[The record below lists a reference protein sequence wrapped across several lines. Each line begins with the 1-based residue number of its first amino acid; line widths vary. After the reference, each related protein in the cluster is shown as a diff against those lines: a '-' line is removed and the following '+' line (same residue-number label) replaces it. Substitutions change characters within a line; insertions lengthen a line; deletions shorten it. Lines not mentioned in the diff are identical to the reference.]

1 MSQPTER
8 ESLIERAQLMDLDFK
23 KNISTDKLRDLVNG
37 KIEGKKPEE
46 DKVEVKSTG
55 KVKKEKTEKEI
66 VGETIT
72 SLRKQL
78 TKLRRVIITCNDPG
92 MIDYDMTPYY
102 QVSNSIITLPKVTI
116 PLNVE
121 WHIPQAYYD
130 MLKGMTCVIPTKGK
144 DAKGRVITIPKQ
156 IKKYGIQDLADLT
169 AEELEDL
176 KKAQITRDG
185 VAKA

>member
-8 ESLIERAQLMDLDFK
+8 ESLLERAKLMNLDFK
-23 KNISTDKLRDLVNG
+23 KNIPTDKLRDLVNG
-37 KIEGKKPEE
+37 KIEGKKEVV
-46 DKVEVKSTG
+46 DVEIKSTG
-55 KVKKEKTEKEI
+55 KVKEKTEKEI
-66 VGETIT
+66 VGESIT

-78 TKLRRVIITCNDPG
+78 TKLRRVVVTCNDPG

-102 QVSNSIITLPKVTI
+102 QVSNSVITLPKVTI

-130 MLKGMTCVIPTKGK
+130 MLKTMTCTIPTKGK
-144 DAKGRVITIPKQ
+144 DAKGRPITVPKE
-156 IKKYGIQDLADLT
+156 IKKYGIQDLPDLT